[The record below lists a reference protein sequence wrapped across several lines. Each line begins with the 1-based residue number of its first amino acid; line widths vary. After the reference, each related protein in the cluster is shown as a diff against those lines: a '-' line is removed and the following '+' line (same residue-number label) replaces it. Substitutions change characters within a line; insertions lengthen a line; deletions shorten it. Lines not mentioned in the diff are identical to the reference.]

1 MKYKFAKFRIGIDTV
16 YNINCNVCITVIF
29 YTIRINILFLK
40 WDITIEI

>member
-1 MKYKFAKFRIGIDTV
+1 MKYKFAKFKIGIDTF

-40 WDITIEI
+40 RDITVKI